1 MLKPG
6 LTKTGLTKTG
16 LTKRELLRDEITE
29 LKKQVKE
36 KTKIWEQM
44 DKED

>member
-1 MLKPG
+1 MLKPE
-6 LTKTGLTKTG
+6 LTKTG
-16 LTKRELLRDEITE
+16 LTKRELLRNEITE

-44 DKED
+44 DEED